1 MIYLVELISSVL
13 YFTSCV
19 YFLFFTE
26 YTLFEGLVIAGIL
39 LVVAFCVGEIYFG
52 ISIEDDENSR
62 K

>member
-1 MIYLVELISSVL
+1 MIYLVELIASVL

-26 YTLFEGLVIAGIL
+26 YTLFEGLMISGIL
-39 LVVAFCVGEIYFG
+39 LVVAFCVGDIYFG
-52 ISIEDDENSR
+52 VTITNEDDE